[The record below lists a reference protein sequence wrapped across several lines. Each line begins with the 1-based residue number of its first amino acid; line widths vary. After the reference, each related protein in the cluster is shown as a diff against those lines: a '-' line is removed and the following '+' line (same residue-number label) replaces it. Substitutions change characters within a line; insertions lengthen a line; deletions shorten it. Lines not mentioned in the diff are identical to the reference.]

1 MQILIAQ
8 CVGRLEIMPKMLF
21 GNGTPSPAATRSR
34 PTPWTARDAR
44 NGATEATP
52 MTDRIIGKRDMAA
65 MLRTF
70 PGVAA
75 FILEE

>member
-1 MQILIAQ
+1 
-8 CVGRLEIMPKMLF
+8 
-21 GNGTPSPAATRSR
+21 
-34 PTPWTARDAR
+34 
-44 NGATEATP
+44 

-75 FILEE
+75 FILEECA